1 MASITL
7 DKVGKSYGSVVVV
20 SDINL
25 TIGDGEFIVLVGP
38 SGCGKTTTLRMI
50 AGLEPI
56 SEGHI
61 KFGDRIVNKLPP
73 KDRDI
78 AMVFQSYAL
87 YPHMSVEANMGFGLK
102 MQKVPPAEIE
112 RRVRDAA
119 ATLGLAQLLARKP
132 KELSGGQRQR
142 VAMGRALVRSPQAFL
157 FDEPLSN
164 LDAGLRAQMRV
175 EIKKLHRRL
184 GTTSVYVTHDQ
195 IEAMTLADRI
205 VLMNGGCVEQM
216 ADPLTMYESP
226 RTKFVA
232 GFIGT
237 PRMNFIPGTLLAEPS
252 GQLAVQV
259 TQDMRLPVPER
270 RSAAYQSYVGKQVEV
285 GLRAEN
291 LRVGSAHP
299 GAASFQVVLDLVEP
313 NGAESL
319 AFFNLNGIEIAAR
332 CERSDLRLLGSRVT
346 VVADL
351 DHMHLIDPANGLV
364 VPLDQSS

>member
-1 MASITL
+1 
-7 DKVGKSYGSVVVV
+7 
-20 SDINL
+20 
-25 TIGDGEFIVLVGP
+25 
-38 SGCGKTTTLRMI
+38 
-50 AGLEPI
+50 
-56 SEGHI
+56 
-61 KFGDRIVNKLPP
+61 
-73 KDRDI
+73 
-78 AMVFQSYAL
+78 
-87 YPHMSVEANMGFGLK
+87 
-102 MQKVPPAEIE
+102 
-112 RRVRDAA
+112 
-119 ATLGLAQLLARKP
+119 
-132 KELSGGQRQR
+132 
-142 VAMGRALVRSPQAFL
+142 
-157 FDEPLSN
+157 
-164 LDAGLRAQMRV
+164 
-175 EIKKLHRRL
+175 
-184 GTTSVYVTHDQ
+184 
-195 IEAMTLADRI
+195 MTLADRI

>member
-1 MASITL
+1 
-7 DKVGKSYGSVVVV
+7 
-20 SDINL
+20 
-25 TIGDGEFIVLVGP
+25 
-38 SGCGKTTTLRMI
+38 
-50 AGLEPI
+50 
-56 SEGHI
+56 
-61 KFGDRIVNKLPP
+61 
-73 KDRDI
+73 
-78 AMVFQSYAL
+78 
-87 YPHMSVEANMGFGLK
+87 
-102 MQKVPPAEIE
+102 
-112 RRVRDAA
+112 
-119 ATLGLAQLLARKP
+119 
-132 KELSGGQRQR
+132 
-142 VAMGRALVRSPQAFL
+142 MGRALVRSPQAFL